1 MDEMMS
7 DATKV
12 FKDRFGN
19 VLEIGDEVAFNPPYY
34 KGLTTAI
41 VIGFTPQQVRVR
53 YNTNAYASKSKDTIG
68 YGSDMVKNIN
78 KVKEV

>member
-1 MDEMMS
+1 MTDN
-7 DATKV
+7 AKV
-12 FKDRFGN
+12 YTDRFGN

-34 KGLTTAI
+34 KGLAAAT

-53 YNTNAYASKSKDTIG
+53 YIDSTSPSRPKDAIS
-68 YGSDMVKNIN
+68 YGFDMVKNLN

>member
-1 MDEMMS
+1 MTDT
-7 DATKV
+7 AKV

-34 KGLTTAI
+34 KGLVTAE

-53 YNTNAYASKSKDTIG
+53 YDSLALSKSKVTIG